1 MKNFIFVLMTVAYSM
16 LSSFLFWLF
25 FKWITPYVM
34 NASWIMLLLYP
45 FLALSFICMIVS
57 SYGGILSFL
66 NGFFMKDNMAAKVI
80 YTIICLSWGYSSCA
94 LPFRLNM
101 EFGVCQW
108 ILAIMLTCTALCTF
122 AFFILVAYVKIGKTE
137 IEKLH

>member
-1 MKNFIFVLMTVAYSM
+1 
-16 LSSFLFWLF
+16 
-25 FKWITPYVM
+25 
-34 NASWIMLLLYP
+34 
-45 FLALSFICMIVS
+45 
-57 SYGGILSFL
+57 
-66 NGFFMKDNMAAKVI
+66 MKDNMAGKGLFYI
-80 YTIICLSWGYSSCA
+80 FFFLWGYSSCA

-122 AFFILVAYVKIGKTE
+122 AFFILVAYVKIGKSE

>member
-1 MKNFIFVLMTVAYSM
+1 
-16 LSSFLFWLF
+16 
-25 FKWITPYVM
+25 
-34 NASWIMLLLYP
+34 
-45 FLALSFICMIVS
+45 MIVS
-57 SYGGILSFL
+57 SYAGFLSFL
-66 NGFFMKDNMAAKVI
+66 NGFFMKGNMAAKVI

-122 AFFILVAYVKIGKTE
+122 AFFILVAYVKIGKSE

>member
-45 FLALSFICMIVS
+45 FLAL
-57 SYGGILSFL
+57 G
-66 NGFFMKDNMAAKVI
+66 DNIGDLV
-80 YTIICLSWGYSSCA
+80 
-94 LPFRLNM
+94 LP
-101 EFGVCQW
+101 
-108 ILAIMLTCTALCTF
+108 
-122 AFFILVAYVKIGKTE
+122 VAVFWYR
-137 IEKLH
+137 

>member
-1 MKNFIFVLMTVAYSM
+1 MKRFIFVLMTVAYSM

-45 FLALSFICMIVS
+45 FLALGFVCMIVG